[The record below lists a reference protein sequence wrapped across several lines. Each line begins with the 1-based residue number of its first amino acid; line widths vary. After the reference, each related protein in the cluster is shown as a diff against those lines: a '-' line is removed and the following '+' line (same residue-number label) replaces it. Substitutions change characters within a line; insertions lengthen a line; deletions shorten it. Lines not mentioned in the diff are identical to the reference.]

1 MVTGQSAERGR
12 RNWRRRGC
20 ILAVS
25 ILVNLS
31 AIADGG
37 AQDTRAMTSSF
48 FRLPLRIGL
57 VDVTPEAFGSR
68 ADEVRK
74 VRAFTFPTVD
84 RTTIYVNTDDPL
96 WKHARSGE
104 HREFYRA
111 ILASVVAHELWHLNH
126 GASES
131 GALREELRVWRSFI
145 LDKLV
150 PTAEGLQH
158 AVLLEQDIRAA
169 VDLGASGH
177 RPQCTSP
184 RGRCCAP
191 VRAHAAFAHIRC
203 RTCRPRS
210 GRCRRKARVDGSGP
224 RGHFWRCSRRTGN
237 RFQFMGPLA
246 RLAAPKVSG
255 QSKSCSAPVAIAFG
269 WCSTRIPSKRNAFG
283 DSDATVPPPP
293 QVGHSHGRRMTM
305 VVPLLSRSGS

>member
-37 AQDTRAMTSSF
+37 AQDTRAMISSF
-48 FRLPLRIGL
+48 FRLPPRIGL

-74 VRAFTFPTVD
+74 VRAFTFPAVY

-169 VDLGASGH
+169 WISELQAAD
-177 RPQCTSP
+177 PQRLTGGELESAP
-184 RGRCCAP
+184 EGTRSRVKKRIRSQTAHTNNWRGRTSATTNEG
-191 VRAHAAFAHIRC
+191 VA
-203 RTCRPRS
+203 RS
-210 GRCRRKARVDGSGP
+210 
-224 RGHFWRCSRRTGN
+224 
-237 RFQFMGPLA
+237 
-246 RLAAPKVSG
+246 
-255 QSKSCSAPVAIAFG
+255 
-269 WCSTRIPSKRNAFG
+269 
-283 DSDATVPPPP
+283 SDP
-293 QVGHSHGRRMTM
+293 HHH
-305 VVPLLSRSGS
+305 